1 MDSSSSTGLHD
12 VGNPFG
18 PYGSASYG
26 LRNAQGVENLVNPN
40 QGGKHQ
46 ASNTYADI
54 TRAEWADYQKTF
66 RPWEQELAASIG
78 NEEMLSEQLGKT
90 DIAVNDSFDQAAG
103 TMDRNNTRRGVSLN
117 PEEQAV
123 VDRTSSMGRAST
135 LADAKNNVRIHS
147 QDRDNQLLTSGLGS
161 GHRGADS

>member
-1 MDSSSSTGLHD
+1 MDSSSLTGLSD
-12 VGNPFG
+12 MGSVYG
-18 PYGSASYG
+18 PYGAVNYG
-26 LRNAQGVENLVNPN
+26 RGTAQGGDNLVNPN
-40 QGGKHQ
+40 QSGKHQ

-54 TRAEWADYQKTF
+54 TRAEWADYKKTF
-66 RPWEQELAASIG
+66 QPWEQDLAASIG

-90 DIAVNDSFDQAAG
+90 DTAVNASFDQAAG
-103 TMDRNNTRRGVSLN
+103 TLDRNNTRRGLSLN

-123 VDRTSSMGRAST
+123 VDRTSGMGRAAT

-147 QDRDNQLLTSGLGS
+147 QDRDNQLLTSGLGN